1 MQNYLIAAGVLM
13 ILIGI
18 AHSVIGEIL
27 IFRQLRAGAIVPLLA
42 PPPPRE
48 RHLRI
53 LWANWHLTSAL
64 GWGLAALLILVAEA
78 PDPSS
83 YALQVRIIAV
93 ATLAGSL
100 LVLYATRGRH
110 PGWIGLLVAAVLAWL
125 GQSSA

>member
-1 MQNYLIAAGVLM
+1 MQNYLLSAGVLM
-13 ILIGI
+13 ILIGL

-27 IFRQLRAGAIVPLLA
+27 IFRQLRAGTIVPLLA
-42 PPPPRE
+42 PPPLRE

-64 GWGLAALLILVAEA
+64 GWGLAALLILVAAA

-83 YALQVRIIAV
+83 YALHVRIIAI

-100 LVLYATRGRH
+100 LVLYATKGRH
-110 PGWIGLLVAAVLAWL
+110 PGWFGLLIAAGLAWL
-125 GQSSA
+125 GQSGA

>member
-1 MQNYLIAAGVLM
+1 MQSYLLAAGVLM

-27 IFRQLRAGAIVPLLA
+27 IFRQLRAGTIVPLLS
-42 PPPPRE
+42 PPPMRE

-53 LWANWHLTSAL
+53 LWANWHLCSVL
-64 GWGLAALLILVAEA
+64 GWGLAALLIVIARS
-78 PDPSS
+78 PDLPT
-83 YALQVRIIAV
+83 YALNIRIIAI

-110 PGWIGLLVAAVLAWL
+110 PGWLGLLVAAGLAWL
-125 GQSSA
+125 GQSAA

>member
-1 MQNYLIAAGVLM
+1 MQSYLLAAAVLM

-27 IFRQLRAGAIVPLLA
+27 IFRQLRAGTIVPLLA
-42 PPPPRE
+42 PPPLRE

-64 GWGLAALLILVAEA
+64 GWGLAALLILVAVA

-125 GQSSA
+125 GQSGA

>member
-27 IFRQLRAGAIVPLLA
+27 IFRQLRAGTIVPLLA
-42 PPPPRE
+42 PPPLRE
-48 RHLRI
+48 RHLRV

-64 GWGLAALLILVAEA
+64 GWGLAALLMLIAVA

-83 YALQVRIIAV
+83 YALQVRTIAV

>member
-27 IFRQLRAGAIVPLLA
+27 IFRQLPAGTIVPLLA
-42 PPPPRE
+42 PPPLRE

-64 GWGLAALLILVAEA
+64 GWGLAALLILIAVA

-83 YALQVRIIAV
+83 YALQVRTIAV

>member
-27 IFRQLRAGAIVPLLA
+27 IFRQLRAGTIVPLLA
-42 PPPPRE
+42 PPPLRE
-48 RHLRI
+48 RHLRV
-53 LWANWHLTSAL
+53 LGANWHLTSAL
-64 GWGLAALLILVAEA
+64 GWGLAALLMLIAVA

-83 YALQVRIIAV
+83 YALQVRTIAV

-110 PGWIGLLVAAVLAWL
+110 PGWIGLLVAAVLAWV

>member
-1 MQNYLIAAGVLM
+1 MQMQLFAAGVLM

-27 IFRQLRAGAIVPLLA
+27 IFRQLRAGTVVPLIA
-42 PPPPRE
+42 PAPLRE

-53 LWANWHLTSAL
+53 LWANWHLTSVL
-64 GWGLAALLILVAEA
+64 GWGLAALLILIAMSPV
-78 PDPSS
+78 PSAH
-83 YALQVRIIAV
+83 ALNVRIIAI

-110 PGWIGLLVAAVLAWL
+110 PGWFGLLIAAGLAWL

>member
-1 MQNYLIAAGVLM
+1 MQNYLLAAGVLM

-27 IFRQLRAGAIVPLLA
+27 VFRKLRAGTIVPLLA
-42 PPPPRE
+42 PAPLRE

-53 LWANWHLTSAL
+53 LWANWHLTSVL
-64 GWGLAALLILVAEA
+64 GWGLAALLIMFAAA

-83 YALQVRIIAV
+83 HALHVRIIAI

-110 PGWIGLLVAAVLAWL
+110 PGWFGLLIAAGLAWL
-125 GQSSA
+125 GQSGA

>member
-27 IFRQLRAGAIVPLLA
+27 IFRQLRAGTIVPLLA
-42 PPPPRE
+42 PPPLRE
-48 RHLRI
+48 RHLRV
-53 LWANWHLTSAL
+53 LGANWHLTSAL
-64 GWGLAALLILVAEA
+64 GWGLAALLMLIAVA

-83 YALQVRIIAV
+83 YALQVRTIAV

-110 PGWIGLLVAAVLAWL
+110 PGWLGLLVAAGLAWL
-125 GQSSA
+125 GQSGA

>member
-27 IFRQLRAGAIVPLLA
+27 IFRQLRAGTIVPLLA
-42 PPPPRE
+42 PAPLRE

-53 LWANWHLTSAL
+53 LWANWHLTSVL
-64 GWGLAALLILVAEA
+64 GWGLAALLILIAVA

-83 YALQVRIIAV
+83 HALQVRIIAV

-110 PGWIGLLVAAVLAWL
+110 PGWFGLLIAAGLAWF
-125 GQSSA
+125 GQSGA

>member
-27 IFRQLRAGAIVPLLA
+27 IFRQLRAGTIVPLLA
-42 PPPPRE
+42 PPPLRE
-48 RHLRI
+48 RHLRV

-64 GWGLAALLILVAEA
+64 GWGLAALLMLIAVA

-83 YALQVRIIAV
+83 YALQVRTIAV

-110 PGWIGLLVAAVLAWL
+110 PGWIGLLVAAVLAWV

>member
-27 IFRQLRAGAIVPLLA
+27 IFRQLRAGTIVPLLA
-42 PPPPRE
+42 PPPLRE
-48 RHLRI
+48 RHLRV

-64 GWGLAALLILVAEA
+64 GWGLAALLMLIAVA

-83 YALQVRIIAV
+83 YALQVRTIAV

-110 PGWIGLLVAAVLAWL
+110 PGWFGLLIAAGLAWL
-125 GQSSA
+125 GQSSV

>member
-1 MQNYLIAAGVLM
+1 MQSYLLAAGVLM

-27 IFRQLRAGAIVPLLA
+27 IFRQLRAGTIVPLLA
-42 PPPPRE
+42 PPPLRE
-48 RHLRI
+48 RHLRV

-64 GWGLAALLILVAEA
+64 GWGLAALLILIAVA

-83 YALQVRIIAV
+83 YALQVRTIAV

-110 PGWIGLLVAAVLAWL
+110 PGWIGLLVAAVLA
-125 GQSSA
+125 

>member
-1 MQNYLIAAGVLM
+1 MQSYLLAAGVLM

-27 IFRQLRAGAIVPLLA
+27 IFRQLRAGTIVPLL
-42 PPPPRE
+42 PPPPLRE

-64 GWGLAALLILVAEA
+64 GWGLAALLILIAVA

-83 YALQVRIIAV
+83 YALHVRIIAI

-125 GQSSA
+125 AQSGA